1 MGPRGRSASHLDV
14 FRPGLD
20 DMTLLSSP
28 TPNGIRD
35 NLKERL
41 EKKCI
46 YTYIG
51 QVLVAVNPFT
61 WLELYS
67 AEDARRY
74 MRHSRLDVPPHVFAI
89 AETAFRA
96 MTEEEESQC
105 VIISGESGAGKTE
118 ASKHIQVSD
127 LE

>member
-1 MGPRGRSASHLDV
+1 MSRRGGAAAESHLDV

-41 EKKCI
+41 GKKVI

-51 QVLVAVNPFT
+51 QVLVAMNPFT
-61 WLELYS
+61 WLNLYD
-67 AEDARRY
+67 AADARRY
-74 MRHSRLDVPPHVFAI
+74 MRQSRLDVPPHVFAI
-89 AETAFRA
+89 AEAAFRA
-96 MTEEEESQC
+96 MTDEEESQC
-105 VIISGESGAGKTE
+105 VIISGESGAGATPRRNQ
-118 ASKHIQVSD
+118 H
-127 LE
+127 LP